1 MRQSEP
7 FMFDWNDMLMGTY
20 NTRIEQIDERND
32 KNQSGN
38 EVDG

>member
-1 MRQSEP
+1 
-7 FMFDWNDMLMGTY
+7 MFDWNDMLMGTY
-20 NTRIEQIDERND
+20 NTRIEQIDEHHD